1 MAHVYNRNW
10 IGSEISEEY
19 VELAIKRLKTIP
31 ITNKTILKQRE

>member
-19 VELAIKRLKTIP
+19 VELAIKRLKPYLSQI
-31 ITNKTILKQRE
+31 KLF